1 MCNPASHN
9 TGCYEGTWHRCW
21 TWACIRCATWENTEA
36 TWENKDKAALLP
48 KGTVGPECKL
58 ETCNPVTFTVSNPR
72 DPRWKKGH
80 QIGIYINGRGTDP
93 GTALIFQ
100 SISVPLWVSTHRLF
114 HSFYEEMESG
124 PPPISAKTKNL
135 FLALAETIVQTL
147 MAISCY
153 ACGGTKMGRDQ
164 WPWEAKE

>member
-58 ETCNPVTFTVSNPR
+58 EMCNPVTFTVSNPR

-135 FLALAETIVQTL
+135 FLALAETIAQTL